1 MDYFE
6 ASYWMRTKTGEVVY
20 LASSGGKLM
29 YGNLENLN
37 PLLHSLADE
46 YDEILSFG
54 NNSQFVVED
63 DARIVP
69 YISKKDQNTLK
80 INLWLANSE
89 PVQSATYLGKNPEE
103 MKYQLSV
110 EAHCWSMYRPA
121 NIVDFEPNLA
131 FMLNEFAKLNE
142 VFPANCLLRFKM
154 FMDDLYHTPYIYGY
168 FVPLDK
174 ITICK
179 EKLVVNEDK
188 YLLEFCGIHQALY
201 FTISKSK
208 HNPVYK
214 VTEKDL
220 EMLG

>member
-1 MDYFE
+1 MEYFE
-6 ASYWMRTKTGEVVY
+6 ASYWMRTKTSEVIY

-29 YGNLENLN
+29 HGTLKNLN
-37 PLLHSLADE
+37 PLLRCLGDE

-54 NNSQFVVED
+54 NNSQFVPED
-63 DARIVP
+63 DAKIIP
-69 YISKKDQNTLK
+69 YVSKRDENTLK
-80 INLWLANSE
+80 IDLLLANSE
-89 PVQSATYLGKNPEE
+89 PVQSAEYLGKNPEE
-103 MKYQLSV
+103 MKYKLSV

-131 FMLNEFAKLNE
+131 FMLNEFAKLKE
-142 VFPANCLLRFKM
+142 DFPANCLLRFKM
-154 FMDDLYHTPYIYGY
+154 FMDDLYHTPYVYGY
-168 FVPLDK
+168 FVPLEN

-188 YLLEFCGIHQALY
+188 YLLEFCGIHQAYY
-201 FTISKSK
+201 FAIDKSK
-208 HNPVYK
+208 YDSACK